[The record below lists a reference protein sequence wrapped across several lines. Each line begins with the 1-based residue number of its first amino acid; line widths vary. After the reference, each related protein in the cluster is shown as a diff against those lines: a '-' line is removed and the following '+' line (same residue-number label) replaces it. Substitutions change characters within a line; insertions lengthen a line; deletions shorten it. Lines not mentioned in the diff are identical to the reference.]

1 MAFQVL
7 LNVFIAVI
15 WMFLQ
20 NNYTALSFFIGYVV
34 GIFVLFVIRRFLL
47 FDFYFIR
54 VWAVMKLILLFF
66 KELIKANIDVVRI
79 VLSPNLNNKPAIVA
93 VTTELDTDLEVSIL
107 AALISLTPGTVS
119 MDFSDDSR
127 TIYVHSIDVPNKD
140 EMVDQIH
147 NTFERAIMEVT
158 K

>member
-7 LNVFIAVI
+7 LNVFIAVV

-20 NNYTALSFFIGYVV
+20 NNYTALSFFIGYGV

-54 VWAVMKLILLFF
+54 VWAVIKLLLLFI
-66 KELIKANIDVVRI
+66 KELIKANVDVVKI
-79 VLSPNLNNKPAIVA
+79 VLSPKLDNKPAIVA
-93 VTTELDTDLEVSIL
+93 VATKLDTDLEVSIL

-127 TIYVHSIDVPNKD
+127 TIYIHSIDVPNKD